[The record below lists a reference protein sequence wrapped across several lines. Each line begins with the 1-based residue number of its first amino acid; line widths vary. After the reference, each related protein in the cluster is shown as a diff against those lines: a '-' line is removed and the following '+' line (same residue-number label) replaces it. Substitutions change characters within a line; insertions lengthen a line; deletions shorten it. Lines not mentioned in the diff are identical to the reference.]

1 MSDAAVTI
9 DRLKA
14 FQVAL
19 HFPTQIAF
27 NLDLVVGDGV
37 NDFVQLLRSK
47 IFRPQIGVDIRLLED
62 ALGRTQADPVNVG
75 ERRFDAFVR
84 RNFNSE

>member
-37 NDFVQLLRSK
+37 NDFVDLLGRK
-47 IFRPQIGVDIRLLED
+47 LFRPQIWIDVCLLED
-62 ALGRTQADPVNVG
+62 ALRHARADPVNVS

-84 RNFNSE
+84 WNFNSE